1 MTQRLDLTA
10 VIATY
15 NRGHLLGGVLAA
27 LAGQQTPPSL
37 RWEVIVVD
45 KNSRDHTP
53 RVVAD
58 MTARMPDA
66 HSIRARDETGMS
78 HAECVSPVV
87 LSWGSSTM
95 TCCPGPTGPPAS

>member
-45 KNSRDHTP
+45 ECGKLWGYWKFRSSVWRD
-53 RVVAD
+53 A
-58 MTARMPDA
+58 
-66 HSIRARDETGMS
+66 
-78 HAECVSPVV
+78 
-87 LSWGSSTM
+87 
-95 TCCPGPTGPPAS
+95 